1 MTKDERM
8 RVLTAT
14 TIIILII
21 TGVFSLGMALVANRR
36 HEADINGTQAVAT
49 ITDLSVKKG
58 EKITTVQYFSNDDA
72 WTAELGEGDLRGKY
86 ELWDSIY
93 VYYHK
98 DDASKLMTQ
107 YSLFRL
113 EHMITALIIIAIV
126 SIVGGCCMI
135 KPMILDWD
143 KRFLK
148 PIENVA
154 GTGKRRTGSYAEGLA
169 PVEDLD
175 LFGDSGAGY
184 TLQPSAYEMNMTA
197 RASQQRMTQQRMAQ
211 QAEMQRQRQWQEQQR
226 REALHRQ
233 QVGYGTQYRGQGR
246 SMVDNYSSQRNG
258 YAQQQRPVV
267 RYDQYGRPIANGNGR
282 AQQNSRYSEQN
293 NVRY

>member
-58 EKITTVQYFSNDDA
+58 EKITTVQYFSDDDA

-113 EHMITALIIIAIV
+113 EHMITALIIIAIA

-148 PIENVA
+148 PVESMSVKRKA
-154 GTGKRRTGSYAEGLA
+154 GSQVESIA
-169 PVEDLD
+169 PTEDLD
-175 LFGDSGAGY
+175 LFADSGVAY
-184 TLQPSAYEMNMTA
+184 VPQPSAYEMNMVA

-211 QAEMQRQRQWQEQQR
+211 QAEMQRQRQWQEHQR
-226 REALHRQ
+226 RAALHGQ
-233 QVGYGTQYRGQGR
+233 QAGYGIQYRGQGR
-246 SMVDNYSSQRNG
+246 SMVGNYSSQRNG
-258 YAQQQRPVV
+258 YVQQQRPVV

-282 AQQNSRYSEQN
+282 AQQNSGYSEQN

>member
-8 RVLTAT
+8 RVLTAA

-72 WTAELGEGDLRGKY
+72 WTAELCEGDLKGKY

-126 SIVGGCCMI
+126 SIVSGCCMI

-148 PIENVA
+148 PVESMSVKRKA
-154 GTGKRRTGSYAEGLA
+154 GSHVESIA
-169 PVEDLD
+169 PTEDLD
-175 LFGDSGAGY
+175 LFADTEAAY
-184 TLQPSAYEMNMTA
+184 VPQPSAYEMNMVA
-197 RASQQRMTQQRMAQ
+197 RASQQRVTQQRMAQ
-211 QAEMQRQRQWQEQQR
+211 QAEMQRRRQWQEQQR

-246 SMVDNYSSQRNG
+246 SMSDNHSSQRNG
-258 YAQQQRPVV
+258 YVQQQRPVV

-282 AQQNSRYSEQN
+282 AQQNSGYSEQN

>member
-8 RVLTAT
+8 RVVTAAS
-14 TIIILII
+14 IIILII
-21 TGVFSLGMALVANRR
+21 TGLFSLGMALVANKR
-36 HEADINGTQAVAT
+36 HEADINGTQVVAT
-49 ITDLSVKKG
+49 ITDLSVKNG
-58 EKITTVQYFSNDDA
+58 EKVTTVQYFSGDDA
-72 WTAELGEGDLRGKY
+72 WTAELGEGDLKGKY

-113 EHMITALIIIAIV
+113 EHMVTALIIIAIV
-126 SIVGGCCMI
+126 SIVGGCCLI

-148 PIENVA
+148 PVENTSA
-154 GTGKRRTGSYAEGLA
+154 KRKTGSYAEGLT

-175 LFGDSGAGY
+175 LFADSEVGY
-184 TLQPSAYEMNMTA
+184 VPQPSAYEMNMAA
-197 RASQQRMTQQRMAQ
+197 RANQQRMVQQHMAQ

-226 REALHRQ
+226 REVVQRQ
-233 QVGYGTQYRGQGR
+233 QMGYGTQYQGQGR
-246 SMVDNYSSQRNG
+246 RMDANYPNQRNG
-258 YAQQQRPVV
+258 YVQQQRPTV
-267 RYDQYGRPIANGNGR
+267 RYDQYGRPIANGNGK
-282 AQQNSRYSEQN
+282 APQNSGYSGQN